1 MLRITALRL
10 LCQVLAVV
18 TIFVFWYVVDT
29 KFVNDIFQ
37 DAEDVAKAAARIIAS
52 FTNTSPI
59 LAETIVADKMH
70 LDSTLVIGTL
80 MTLWMFV
87 ILFVQRSGNTWWH
100 VKRVILAIL
109 VVHAVLLVAWF
120 GWTAETATWYKGH
133 AEFVKA
139 TLRVFGAYKTETLV
153 VKVLQL
159 HSVLVFLEVVILYSL
174 LLATIERASERR
186 HAAWTSLG
194 R

>member
-1 MLRITALRL
+1 MLRITSLRL
-10 LCQVLAVV
+10 FCQFLAVV
-18 TIFVFWYVVDT
+18 TIFFFWYVVDT

-37 DAEDVAKAAARIIAS
+37 DAEDVAKAVARVIAS
-52 FTNTSPI
+52 FTDTNPI

-70 LDSTLVIGTL
+70 LDSTIVIGTL

-87 ILFVQRSGNTWWH
+87 ILFVQRRGNTWWH
-100 VKRVILAIL
+100 VKRVILAIII
-109 VVHAVLLVAWF
+109 VHAILLVAWF
-120 GWTAETATWYKGH
+120 GFTVETAAWYKGH

-139 TLRVFGAYKTETLV
+139 TLRVFNAYKTETLV

-159 HSVLVFLEVVILYSL
+159 HSVLVFLEVVLLYSL
-174 LLATIERASERR
+174 LLAAVERTSERR
-186 HAAWTSLG
+186 HAAWTSLA